1 MGMIR
6 LKNVSK
12 FYYSKGIIASGI
24 TRINLDLD
32 VGECAGSEIGLA
44 GTTTYAV
51 QILGSLAVV
60 GLNISLGSEE
70 INLGKTHPTIVVGVG
85 HGTVAA
91 PVLGVEAC
99 TPLPHEEILDA
110 VAKGNIAQTF
120 FDDSMAQSSHAA
132 EYVLDYLRGIEVPYE
147 TWVGYVNVT
156 VDNAQEIL
164 DVLSATE
171 ESDEEEYEEP

>member
-1 MGMIR
+1 ME
-6 LKNVSK
+6 L
-12 FYYSKGIIASGI
+12 II
-24 TRINLDLD
+24 
-32 VGECAGSEIGLA
+32 CAGDDQ
-44 GTTTYAV
+44 AV
-51 QILGSLAVV
+51 GAWNAVSDRKRLVGHDVVILGLDA
-60 GLNISLGSEE
+60 
-70 INLGKTHPTIVVGVG
+70 GK
-85 HGTVAA
+85 
-91 PVLGVEAC
+91 
-99 TPLPHEEILDA
+99 EILDA

-120 FDDSMAQSSHAA
+120 FDDSMAQSNYAA